1 MKVLSIG
8 TDRKIF
14 EKGSAV
20 ALRVAEQGALFE
32 EIHVVVFSLRHLGL
46 RAGQIASNVWV
57 YPTNSISRLFYIK
70 DAKKISKRIILER
83 KLGGNDVVTCQD
95 PFETGLAGLN
105 LKKVFG
111 IPLHIQVHTDIFNK
125 YFIGESFLNKLR
137 AMISKRVFAGADAV
151 RVVSK
156 RIADSLVSKNI
167 LKTPPVILPIFV
179 DIEKI
184 KNTEVLQ
191 DFDLKKKY
199 PQFNFVILMASRLTK
214 EKNISLALGVLKEI
228 IKKYPM
234 VGLVVVGSGPCLN
247 DLKNTVHQD
256 GLGKNVIFEGW
267 NEDLSSYYKTA
278 DLFLLTSNYEGYG
291 MTIVEALGAHC
302 PVVSTDVGIASDV
315 LRDGEVFVCPVGDA
329 RCLFEKIK
337 KFIENSGLREAFTH
351 EAFARLSGV
360 TCPLKEDY
368 LQKYKDSLELAIK

>member
-20 ALRVAEQGALFE
+20 SLRVAEQGALFE

-46 RAGQIASNVWV
+46 RAGQIAPNVWV

-83 KLGGNDVVTCQD
+83 KLGENDVVTCQD
-95 PFETGLAGLN
+95 PFETGLVGLN
-105 LKKVFG
+105 LKKVLG
-111 IPLHIQVHTDIFNK
+111 VPLHIQVHTDILDK

-137 AMISKRVFAGADAV
+137 VIIAKRVFAGADAV

-234 VGLVVVGSGPCLN
+234 VGLVVVGSGPCLS

-291 MTIVEALGAHC
+291 MTIVEALSAHC
-302 PVVSTDVGIASDV
+302 PVVSTDVGIAPNV

-329 RCLFEKIK
+329 GCLYEKIK
-337 KFIENSGLREAFTH
+337 KFIENSGLRESFTH